1 MLAVIPS
8 LPTVGVPLRVP
19 VPALKLAQAGLCVM
33 EKVTPAALGDTV
45 GWNEYG
51 VPAVTC
57 VGGDP
62 CKTSGAVVD
71 EEPSPGVFATVPGP
85 EQPAKINATTSRPAN
100 PGRAVIFVS
109 IIHDLR

>member
-1 MLAVIPS
+1 
-8 LPTVGVPLRVP
+8 
-19 VPALKLAQAGLCVM
+19 VM
-33 EKVTPAALGDTV
+33 EKVTPAGLGDTV

-57 VGGDP
+57 VGGEP
-62 CKTSGAVVD
+62 CKANGAAVD
-71 EEPSPGVFATVPGP
+71 GEEPSPGVFATVPGP
-85 EQPAKINATTSRPAN
+85 EQPAKINATTRSPAN